1 MDKEEGEMR
10 EFTVKKGVMGYIV
23 TIGCQEAGFSNKEDL
38 ITAVTD
44 YIYDPQGMEKAHYS
58 CKDYPTPPNP
68 RPLRQGEPEPEAE
81 ERAR

>member
-1 MDKEEGEMR
+1 MR

-44 YIYDPQGMEKAHYS
+44 YISDPQGMEKAHYS

-68 RPLRQGEPEPEAE
+68 RPLIQGVAIVDPEPEAE